1 VTLPGRP
8 LVPLVFAIALLAA
21 CTRGG
26 EPTSTPRPTGLP
38 AHNATEVPGLP
49 TTVDALPDVDPAGYQ
64 ELLSE
69 LRGTPTLVNVWA
81 SWCTPC
87 VSEIPRLVAAHK
99 QYGTRV
105 QFLGI
110 DLLDNRSGAQAF
122 IRDLDMSYPS
132 VFDPNGAVR
141 DSLGLFAPPVTL
153 FYDSRGR
160 LVATSYGEISET
172 DLQTNLRA
180 IDD

>member
-1 VTLPGRP
+1 VTLPRRS
-8 LVPLVFAIALLAA
+8 LAPLVFAIALLAA
-21 CTRGG
+21 CQEGG
-26 EPTSTPRPTGLP
+26 GPTGAPQPTGLP
-38 AHNATEVPGLP
+38 AHNATEVSGLP

-64 ELLSE
+64 QLLGE

-87 VSEIPRLVAAHK
+87 RTEIPRLVAAHQ
-99 QYGTRV
+99 QYGTTV

-122 IRDLDMSYPS
+122 IRDLGMSYPS
-132 VFDPNGAVR
+132 LFDPSGAVR

-172 DLQTNLRA
+172 DLQANLRA
-180 IDD
+180 IDG